1 MIHIRKAIHMQLSIR
16 SGAGVNAKLALNATI
31 LQEKKKQAIRH

>member
-1 MIHIRKAIHMQLSIR
+1 MQLRIP

-31 LQEKKKQAIRH
+31 LQKKKKLAIRH